1 MGEYDDIIMR
11 SLNWAENLR
20 RQQMG
25 MPSTDVENLSN
36 RQYYGTWGGYGISTP
51 RGELNLE
58 RVPGVSILADR
69 RPELSGLKNVD
80 YTNGQM
86 IKMGEDWKKDQ
97 LGASSRTPW
106 GTIAPAALDFIGSA
120 YNGFKYDK
128 TASDLSADYGYG
140 RSQALGVGYTT
151 QNIAD
156 ARQVMKEEHSGN
168 VTNTLN
174 TMGKGAAVGAMAGSI
189 IPGLG
194 TAVGG
199 IIGGAVGG
207 IAGLIGGGH
216 RHSEARKQLALQ
228 QQQAIRTNEY
238 NRSLAMTAG
247 IQQDFAKKY
256 GNQESQVLFA
266 AGGKDEEGGTPAVVQ
281 PFETKDSDGKLTTYF
296 GGKLGKDSIMDYVKD
311 GDTIFSLKTP
321 VGQAMTQLS
330 MKINKNKGKNLDLAN
345 RVARSTVEAAKEE
358 QKMYRAAGLLPE
370 EKVAHAAYGIDGW
383 GNVLQGIA
391 GIGTAIGGFLQ
402 AKNSRVHKPDIR
414 VNNPYEVRAL
424 NDLYSLRPDNL
435 AINRQLREAE
445 ARGRYQIA
453 NSGGLS
459 AGQRALAN
467 IAMTANTQDN
477 ISNALAQSQD
487 RFNALRG
494 NAATAALNAG
504 NAAAQRTQHALQY
517 NDASYQQAA
526 SARQNIMRD
535 YLAQIPGMLGH
546 IYKNYYTEVM
556 GSNMLNLYLQDI
568 KNRKA

>member
-1 MGEYDDIIMR
+1 MDEEYY
-11 SLNWAENLR
+11 LNLANLFSTDEFNKR
-20 RQQMG
+20 IGNDLNARLLSSGNAIVDKLKRYYSEQGLLQNIRKNHTTGTVQQMI
-25 MPSTDVENLSN
+25 PAAIDF
-36 RQYYGTWGGYGISTP
+36 
-51 RGELNLE
+51 
-58 RVPGVSILADR
+58 
-69 RPELSGLKNVD
+69 
-80 YTNGQM
+80 
-86 IKMGEDWKKDQ
+86 
-97 LGASSRTPW
+97 ASSV
-106 GTIAPAALDFIGSA
+106 
-120 YNGFKYDK
+120 YNGFQYDK
-128 TASDLSADYGYG
+128 TANDLSSDYGTSNG
-140 RSQALGVGYTT
+140 QVLGVNYTR

-156 ARQVMKEEHSGN
+156 SRQVMSEEHTDNVSSGIN
-168 VTNTLN
+168 NI
-174 TMGKGAAVGAMAGSI
+174 GKGAAVGAMAGSI
-189 IPGLG
+189 LPGLG
-194 TAVGG
+194 TVAGGLAGAAIGG
-199 IIGGAVGG
+199 ITS
-207 IAGLIGGGH
+207 LLGGGH
-216 RHSEARKQLALQ
+216 KHAKAREALALQ
-228 QQQAIRTNEY
+228 KQQALRTNNY
-238 NRSLAMTAG
+238 NRSLAMTSG
-247 IQQDFAKKY
+247 MQQDYYKKY
-256 GNQESQVLFA
+256 GNQEDQVLFA
-266 AGGKDEEGGTPAVVQ
+266 EDGKDANGGTWAMVQ
-281 PFETKDSDGKLTTYF
+281 PGETKDHDGKITTYF
-296 GGKLGKDSIMDYVKD
+296 GGKTGQDSILDYVE
-311 GDTIFSLKTP
+311 GPDTIFSLKTP
-321 VGQAMTQLS
+321 VGQIMTQLS
-330 MKINKNKGKNLDLAN
+330 MRVNKNTGKNLDLAN
-345 RVARSTVEAAKEE
+345 RVARATVENAKVA
-358 QKMYRAAGLLPE
+358 QKEYRAIGDLPE
-370 EKVAHAAYGIDGW
+370 EQVAHAAYGIDGW

-477 ISNALAQSQD
+477 IANAMAQSQD

-546 IYKNYYTEVM
+546 IYKNYYTRMM
-556 GSNMLNLYLQDI
+556 GNNMLNLYWQDV